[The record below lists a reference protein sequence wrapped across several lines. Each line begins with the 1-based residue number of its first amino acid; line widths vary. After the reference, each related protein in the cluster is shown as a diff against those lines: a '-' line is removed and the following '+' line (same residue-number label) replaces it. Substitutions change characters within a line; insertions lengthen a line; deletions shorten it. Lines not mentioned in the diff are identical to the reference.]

1 MLWEQNHVL
10 ITFLVTY
17 YHLINNSSWLLET
30 PCESRD
36 FESSK
41 ASFNNGFKLSVC
53 SLARYKIACELIKF
67 CRLVL
72 AYGPTCPRLRAYLS
86 RSELSAGRVVRH
98 SVSSISFGEYLFQST
113 RHFGFFIYLKDNY
126 YLLVKMN
133 YLLNDNIK
141 WPKMW
146 LGRDFVLITWSI
158 TYHLQ
163 E

>member
-1 MLWEQNHVL
+1 MC
-10 ITFLVTY
+10 I
-17 YHLINNSSWLLET
+17 II
-30 PCESRD
+30 D
-36 FESSK
+36 
-41 ASFNNGFKLSVC
+41 
-53 SLARYKIACELIKF
+53 
-67 CRLVL
+67 
-72 AYGPTCPRLRAYLS
+72 
-86 RSELSAGRVVRH
+86 
-98 SVSSISFGEYLFQST
+98 LF
-113 RHFGFFIYLKDNY
+113 LKDNY